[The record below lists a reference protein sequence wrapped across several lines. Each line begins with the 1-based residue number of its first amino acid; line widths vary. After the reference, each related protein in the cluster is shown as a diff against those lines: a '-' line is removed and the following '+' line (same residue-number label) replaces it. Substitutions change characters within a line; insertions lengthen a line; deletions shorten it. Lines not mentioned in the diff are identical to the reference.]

1 MISQC
6 SLLNHHFLKK
16 NSLIYLS
23 LLLPLV
29 LSLFIFKGFG
39 ILILDKCVSV
49 CHTLPPLPPE
59 FKKMAEMPA
68 DLTTGEEQ
76 ESSSEER
83 DESSVCDNDSDFND
97 VESSDKEV

>member
-1 MISQC
+1 MIS
-6 SLLNHHFLKK
+6 
-16 NSLIYLS
+16 
-23 LLLPLV
+23 
-29 LSLFIFKGFG
+29 
-39 ILILDKCVSV
+39 DKCVSV

-76 ESSSEER
+76 ESSSKER

-97 VESSDKEV
+97 AVSSDKEV